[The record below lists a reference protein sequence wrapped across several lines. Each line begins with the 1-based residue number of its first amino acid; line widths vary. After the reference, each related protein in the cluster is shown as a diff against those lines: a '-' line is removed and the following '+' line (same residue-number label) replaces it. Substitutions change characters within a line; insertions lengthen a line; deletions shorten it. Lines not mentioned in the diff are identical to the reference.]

1 MGRKKKKEPVMNLTG
16 HLDELRKRIII
27 SVIAIVI
34 GSIVTFMYVDLIRET
49 IIRPAEG
56 NLVFIG
62 VAEAFMTNIKIA
74 IIAGVLLAFPVILY
88 QVWSF
93 VLPGLDPREKKFVF
107 VFVTASLLLF
117 TGGVSFAFFVI
128 IPISIK
134 FFLGFE
140 TEGISAMISFGN
152 YISYI
157 AGVVFAFGMVFQM
170 PIAVFILS
178 KLGLISSEFLKKY
191 RTHAL
196 VVIFILAAII
206 TPPDV
211 ISQILM
217 AIPMLL
223 LYEISILV
231 AKVTRK

>member
-1 MGRKKKKEPVMNLTG
+1 MTKKEPAMSLTE
-16 HLDELRKRIII
+16 HLDELRKRIIY
-27 SVIAIVI
+27 SVIAVVLA
-34 GSIVTFMYVDLIRET
+34 SIVTFMYVDLIRET
-49 IIRPAEG
+49 ITRPAAG

-74 IIAGVLLAFPVILY
+74 IIAGVLLAFPVILF

-117 TGGVSFAFFVI
+117 TAGVSFAFFII
-128 IPISIK
+128 IPISIR

-140 TEGISAMISFGN
+140 SEAIEAMISFGN
-152 YISYI
+152 YISYVS
-157 AGVVFAFGMVFQM
+157 GVIFAFGLVFQM
-170 PIAVFILS
+170 PIAVFVLS
-178 KLGLISSEFLKKY
+178 KLGLISAAFLKKY
-191 RTHAL
+191 RMYAL
-196 VVIFILAAII
+196 VLIFVLAAII

-211 ISQILM
+211 FSQILM
-217 AIPMLL
+217 AIPMFL

-231 AKVTRK
+231 ARFARKK

>member
-1 MGRKKKKEPVMNLTG
+1 MNLTG

>member
-1 MGRKKKKEPVMNLTG
+1 MEKKEGVMALTE

-27 SVIAIVI
+27 SVIAVVI
-34 GSIVTFMYVDLIRET
+34 ASIVTFMYVDVIRDT
-49 IIRPAEG
+49 ITRPAEG

-74 IIAGVLLAFPVILY
+74 LLSGVLLAFPVIIL

-107 VFVTASLLLF
+107 VFVACSLLLF
-117 TGGVSFAFFVI
+117 TTGVVFAFFII
-128 IPISIK
+128 IPISIT

-140 TEGISAMISFGN
+140 SEAISAMISFGN
-152 YISYI
+152 YISYVS
-157 AGVVFAFGMVFQM
+157 GVIFAFGLVFQM

-178 KLGLISSEFLKKY
+178 KLGLISSALLKKY
-191 RTHAL
+191 RAYA
-196 VVIFILAAII
+196 VVLMVILSAII

-211 ISQILM
+211 FSQILM
-217 AIPMLL
+217 VIPMVI

-231 AKVTRK
+231 ARLARK

>member
-1 MGRKKKKEPVMNLTG
+1 MTKKEPAMSLTE
-16 HLDELRKRIII
+16 HLDELRKRIIY
-27 SVIAIVI
+27 SVIAVVLA
-34 GSIVTFMYVDLIRET
+34 SIVTFMYVDLIRET
-49 IIRPAEG
+49 ITGPAAG

-74 IIAGVLLAFPVILY
+74 LLAGVLLAFPVILY

-117 TGGVSFAFFVI
+117 TAGVSFAFFII
-128 IPISIK
+128 IPISIR

-140 TEGISAMISFGN
+140 SEAIEAMISFGN
-152 YISYI
+152 YISYVS
-157 AGVVFAFGMVFQM
+157 GVIFAFGLVFQM
-170 PIAVFILS
+170 PIAVFVLS
-178 KLGLISSEFLKKY
+178 KLGLISAAFLKKY
-191 RTHAL
+191 RMYAL
-196 VVIFILAAII
+196 VLIFVLAAII

-211 ISQILM
+211 FSQILM
-217 AIPMLL
+217 AIPMFL

-231 AKVTRK
+231 ARFARKK